1 MKRRAPKGQARDAR
15 HWRQGHGC
23 QMADG
28 KWQMADVQMADVQMA
43 DVQMAD
49 VQMADVPLNCLES

>member
-1 MKRRAPKGQARDAR
+1 
-15 HWRQGHGC
+15 
-23 QMADG
+23 MADG
-28 KWQMADVQMADVQMA
+28 KWQMA